1 MEPTRRILQGTCRST
16 HGPSEG
22 TTERKQKRRRSHLQR
37 RRLGSNLIEE
47 GQGEEMVLRYPARSP
62 RRRLL
67 TAPFPGS
74 PGARWGRAV
83 EGRAARGGRLVS
95 SAMTSRQ
102 AGGHEKALVFG
113 PLALAFGGRKVQG
126 RSGGACR
133 GVSIAPDERT
143 ETEAA
148 WAACGLGNNGGDPRP
163 CPWARGPGLDL
174 FARTAYRCTFGP
186 GLMGWPEVRKKSTTQ
201 TQTTQNNLVPGR
213 HGTIYRAGFGPMS

>member
-1 MEPTRRILQGTCRST
+1 
-16 HGPSEG
+16 
-22 TTERKQKRRRSHLQR
+22 
-37 RRLGSNLIEE
+37 
-47 GQGEEMVLRYPARSP
+47 
-62 RRRLL
+62 
-67 TAPFPGS
+67 
-74 PGARWGRAV
+74 
-83 EGRAARGGRLVS
+83 
-95 SAMTSRQ
+95 MTSRQ

-174 FARTAYRCTFGP
+174 FARTAYSLLRRRRPPDRLRASVRRARRFVPPLIRPPDRHCPQPSARPGRKPAVAQCRPSFDVRSAPQRSTRAAELLRRPLEQPIAKRQPGCPSLSALLACSSPTARGSARRLPSARAVEAETAHTLRIPIFRQNSIALQYECT
-186 GLMGWPEVRKKSTTQ
+186 T
-201 TQTTQNNLVPGR
+201 NLVL
-213 HGTIYRAGFGPMS
+213 